1 SNWGTAYDPHER
13 SHRELAPGSARAAE
27 ELDSSSPRQAHTPR
41 PQDVCPAATL
51 RAPPR
56 RVPAR
61 APLHRR
67 PQGSAPRHLSRA
79 APRCKRAETEQA
91 ATVVL
96 LSSPASSKAPG
107 RRVARCSVPL
117 LIINSCMSKQRS
129 AGHRTVNIRPQ
140 ALRAGSGMKGEGA
153 MNGASTTQ
161 QARFAGKVALVTGA
175 GSGIGREIARAF
187 AREGAAVVLAG
198 RRAEALRETAAL
210 IEADGGTALA
220 VETDVSVP
228 DDVARLLRTTV
239 ERFDRLDIAINNA
252 GVLGAPGPV
261 ADLGEEGWAAVLATN
276 LTGVWLCMKHEIAWM
291 REHGG
296 GVIVNIASNVGA
308 HLRVPGLAAYAAS
321 KA

>member
-1 SNWGTAYDPHER
+1 
-13 SHRELAPGSARAAE
+13 
-27 ELDSSSPRQAHTPR
+27 
-41 PQDVCPAATL
+41 
-51 RAPPR
+51 
-56 RVPAR
+56 
-61 APLHRR
+61 
-67 PQGSAPRHLSRA
+67 
-79 APRCKRAETEQA
+79 
-91 ATVVL
+91 
-96 LSSPASSKAPG
+96 
-107 RRVARCSVPL
+107 
-117 LIINSCMSKQRS
+117 
-129 AGHRTVNIRPQ
+129 
-140 ALRAGSGMKGEGA
+140 MKGEGA

-239 ERFDRLDIAINNA
+239 ERFDRLDISINHA
-252 GVLGAPGPV
+252 GARGAPGPV
-261 ADLGEEGWAAVLATN
+261 ADLGAEGRAAVLAPN

-296 GVIVNIASNVGA
+296 GVIFTIASNVGA

-321 KA
+321 KAGVSALTRAAAREYISAGIRINAVSPGLVDTTMSLLPGETESERAARVAPLIPIGRVASTAEIANAVLWLASPASGFVVGHDLVIDGGAAA